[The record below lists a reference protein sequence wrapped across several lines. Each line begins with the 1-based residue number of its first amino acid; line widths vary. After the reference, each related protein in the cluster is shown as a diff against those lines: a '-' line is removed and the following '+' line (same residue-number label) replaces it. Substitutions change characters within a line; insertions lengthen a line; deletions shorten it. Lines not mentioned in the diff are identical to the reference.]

1 MSARLRALTLPVA
14 ATAAYLAFAGAA
26 QAGTTSISGSV
37 PNGGCSAAR
46 PVPVSGASRVEIA
59 VSANSADTA
68 SIVGEILAPDGRTVA
83 TGSYDTPAG
92 GAYSVRVCSL
102 YSSFDP
108 AQLQY
113 SGLLGTGPAGQP
125 AIPKQQAQVLGTTAT
140 IITAVGG
147 KGAILTRAGLAWF
160 TVRSTPSGMA
170 NVVVLDPVH
179 HKRIALVG
187 MTMLSGTNSVLFTGN
202 GVKLFLAGSG
212 TNIRLTFTS
221 RTFKAS
227 GKVVRG
233 SFQLAA

>member
-26 QAGTTSISGSV
+26 QAGTTSFSGTV

-46 PVPVSGASRVEIA
+46 PVPVSGPSRVEVE
-59 VSANSADTA
+59 VSASSADTA

-83 TGSYDTPAG
+83 TGSYDTPGG

-102 YSSFDP
+102 YSSMDSP
-108 AQLQY
+108 QLQY
-113 SGLLGTGPAGQP
+113 NGLLGTGPAGQP

-140 IITAVGG
+140 ITTVGG

-160 TVRSTPSGMA
+160 TVHSTPSGMA

-179 HKRIALVG
+179 HKRITLVG
-187 MTMLSGTNSVLFTGN
+187 MSMLSGTNSVLFTGN
-202 GVKLFLAGSG
+202 GVKLILVGSG
-212 TNIRLTFTS
+212 TNISLTFTS

-227 GKVVRG
+227 GKVVHG